1 MMRQSSEST
10 RQRGQAH
17 TLESVVGGLLL
28 LAAIAI
34 ALQLTVVTPLS
45 ASTSSQ
51 HVEGQQRAVAQ
62 GVLANA
68 AEEDVLKDAVL
79 YWDDSANNFHD
90 ASARGYYTEQPPE
103 ELEFTGILAGAFDSE
118 GIAYNVNFVYQSSDG
133 RLNSQE
139 FVRQGTPSDNAVS
152 ATRTVMIRNDDTLID
167 ENGSVNE
174 TTTVRDADTFF
185 MNNAPAETTDRSDG
199 HGLYNVVRVE
209 VVAWRI

>member
-1 MMRQSSEST
+1 MRQSSEPKG
-10 RQRGQAH
+10 QRGQAH
-17 TLESVVGGLLL
+17 TLEAIVGAILLL
-28 LAAIAI
+28 TAVAI

-62 GVLANA
+62 GVLAHA
-68 AEEDVLKDAVL
+68 ADEGALEESVL
-79 YWDDSANNFHD
+79 YWNDSANNFHA
-90 ASARGYYTEQPPE
+90 ASSRGFYTEQPPD
-103 ELEFTGILAGAFDSE
+103 ELNFSGILARAFDSE

-152 ATRTVMIRNDDTLID
+152 ATRTITIRNDDHLLDID
-167 ENGSVNE
+167 GTVNE
-174 TTTVRDADTFF
+174 TTTVREANTFF
-185 MNNAPAETTDRSDG
+185 INNAPAETTDRSDG

>member
-1 MMRQSSEST
+1 MRQSSEPK

-17 TLESVVGGLLL
+17 TLEAIVGAILLL
-28 LAAIAI
+28 TAVAI

-68 AEEDVLKDAVL
+68 AEEGALEEAVL
-79 YWDDSANNFHD
+79 YWNDSANNFHD
-90 ASARGYYTEQPPE
+90 ASSRGFYTEQPPE
-103 ELEFTGILAGAFDSE
+103 KLEFSGILAGAFDSE

-152 ATRTVMIRNDDTLID
+152 ATRTITIRNDDHLLDSDGT
-167 ENGSVNE
+167 VNE
-174 TTTVRDADTFF
+174 TTTIREANTFF
-185 MNNAPAETTDRSDG
+185 INNAPAETTDRGDG